1 MDLSFSFQEMFSAF
15 VVLFAVID
23 ITGSLPIF
31 LSMRAQGKKIE
42 ATKAVTISMS
52 FFLVFLFL
60 GEAILRLFSV
70 DIESFAVAGS
80 LVLFALAVE
89 MIFDV
94 ELFKTGTSKSGV
106 TVVPIA
112 FPLIAGPGA
121 LTTAISLRAEYSVLS
136 IIAAIAINLMYGYV
150 ALRYSERLSKWI
162 GSTTIIIMRKFF
174 GVILIAVGVKLL
186 TGNLAVLINNVSS
199 AM

>member
-1 MDLSFSFQEMFSAF
+1 MDFSFSFQDMFSAF

-23 ITGSLPIF
+23 ITGSIPIF
-31 LSMRAQGKKIE
+31 LSMKSQGKKIE
-42 ATKAVTISMS
+42 AEKAVGISLG
-52 FFLVFLFL
+52 FFLVFLLL
-60 GEAILRLFSV
+60 GEAILKLFSV

-80 LVLFALAVE
+80 FVLFALAVE

-94 ELFKTGTSKSGV
+94 ELFRTTSSHSAV
-106 TVVPIA
+106 SVVPIA

-121 LTTAISLRAEYSVLS
+121 LTTAISLRAEYTVLS
-136 IIAAIAINLMYGYV
+136 IIAAIVLNLAYGYI
-150 ALRYSERLSKWI
+150 ALRYSDKLSKWI
-162 GSTTIIIMRKFF
+162 GDTTIIVMRKLF

-186 TGNLAVLINNVSS
+186 TGNLAVLIKNVSL